1 VRVNI
6 SIDDITP
13 HPNSSLKILDK
24 CFDLIDI
31 FPDIKFTLFIP
42 MAYYRTMPIPSHIP
56 VCESPMCVY
65 EHSDFCETLLGL
77 SDKNFQFGYHGLH
90 HGIRGV
96 SNNDEFRNLSYD
108 DAYLKFEEMESIA
121 QRSGIKDRM
130 SLIFRPPAWK
140 MSPDSIRAARD
151 FGFEVLALNS
161 DPFYSDGYGGEQL
174 KVSDVVYADC
184 YPPFIELQ
192 VLEKNEILYHACEWD
207 KNHLNEDAVRNLV
220 NFLKPLNDIEFCFIE
235 DLL

>member
-1 VRVNI
+1 MY
-6 SIDDITP
+6 
-13 HPNSSLKILDK
+13 KI
-24 CFDLIDI
+24 
-31 FPDIKFTLFIP
+31 
-42 MAYYRTMPIPSHIP
+42 A
-56 VCESPMCVY
+56 
-65 EHSDFCETLLGL
+65 ETAGL
-77 SDKNFQFGYHGLH
+77 SETFKP
-90 HGIRGV
+90 
-96 SNNDEFRNLSYD
+96 
-108 DAYLKFEEMESIA
+108 
-121 QRSGIKDRM
+121 
-130 SLIFRPPAWK
+130 IFRPPAWK

-161 DPFYSDGYGGEQL
+161 DRFYSDGYGGEQL

-192 VLEKNEILYHACEWD
+192 VLEKNEILYHASEWD